1 MKKKN
6 KNIVRY
12 TVNKEFKRNSKDPPP
27 QKKMIIINYMEIIK
41 IYANLNRNNGVKTL
55 LIVFLHIHIS
65 LSTSLR

>member
-27 QKKMIIINYMEIIK
+27 KKNDHYQ
-41 IYANLNRNNGVKTL
+41 LHGNN
-55 LIVFLHIHIS
+55 
-65 LSTSLR
+65 